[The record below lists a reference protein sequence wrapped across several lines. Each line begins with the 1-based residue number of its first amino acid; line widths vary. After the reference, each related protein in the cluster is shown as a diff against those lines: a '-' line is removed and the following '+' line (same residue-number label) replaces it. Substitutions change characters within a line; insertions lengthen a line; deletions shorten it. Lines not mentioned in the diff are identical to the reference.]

1 MVEYHLSTKRKDR
14 LTDSI
19 ASFEVKEA
27 NPQRNVQKRQINKY
41 RQKVDYV
48 LFGGGMGGYCE

>member
-1 MVEYHLSTKRKDR
+1 MSTKRKDR

-19 ASFEVKEA
+19 ALFEVKEA
-27 NPQRNVQKRQINKY
+27 NPQRNVQKRQINKH

-48 LFGGGMGGYCE
+48 LFGGGGWEDIVNDG